1 VSFNILEGRA
11 AMSNIK
17 RLLIIII
24 SVVLISLLPL
34 TAHAGDSDNAAGSGD
49 AGGTLT
55 GSGGASENKCGF
67 RMYVVDANGTLKSR
81 VVDLVTQA
89 PSTNGAGLTTRIG
102 GGTLDEILIMPSDMP
117 RPYYYNGSFIG
128 NGLAVKKWMRADG
141 SDGTQN
147 ILALIKKYLG
157 SDVHDLFLDQSQEYF
172 CVLEPITW
180 HNIFYGSASGTNSG
194 NCYYGTFNN
203 WMTAYA
209 VMGLSNGGFTKQLDN
224 NVLARCLKLEKDQP
238 NLGLS
243 YPSSGGL
250 IDFYTM
256 GTQGFGIQLYSNL
269 DVSGTHTWDYDLG
282 ATPGQPPV
290 STGKMNIVKNYRTE
304 MFIFFIIII

>member
-1 VSFNILEGRA
+1 MGKFR
-11 AMSNIK
+11 
-17 RLLIIII
+17 RLFIIFIT
-24 SVVLISLLPL
+24 VLLVSLLPL
-34 TAHAGDSDNAAGSGD
+34 TAHAGDSDNAAGSGS

-67 RMYVVDANGTLKSR
+67 RMYVVDANGALKSK
-81 VVDLVTQA
+81 VVDLVTQTPSGA
-89 PSTNGAGLTTRIG
+89 PATTTRIG
-102 GGTLDEILIMPSDMP
+102 GGDTGGAYLTMPSDMP
-117 RPYYYNGSFIG
+117 RPYYYNGSFVG
-128 NGLAVKKWMRADG
+128 NGLAVKKWMRAQNSSG
-141 SDGTQN
+141 EQN
-147 ILALIKKYLG
+147 IAMLIYNYLG
-157 SDVHDLFLDQSQEYF
+157 SDVLELFKDQSTEYF
-172 CVLEPITW
+172 LVLEPITW